1 MRENICDVIFIFKSQ
16 WKESKVQILLKIIYG
31 LCTSFQNLPSVIF
44 PAMIIDEI
52 LGNRSHKVIV
62 LYVVLFAFCMFIPR
76 FILSFIGTLQSS
88 YNLRLPHRFL
98 LSLAHKMSVMDYE
111 EVEREGFLDQ
121 YDNASNMAFQSCGNI
136 FSLMALGFSMV
147 LRLIALT
154 AIISMLNPWVVVV
167 LLVFSVLNCAMS
179 AKEKRIN
186 IDYGK
191 KETAFQRKAD
201 YAEGLLASLE
211 FAKDCRAWRAADFA
225 NRKYMGEM
233 QGVVEVQR
241 EKNGKLQRVNFLKK
255 VLSFFQNGFLYA
267 AMILEYIV
275 GTITVGSFTMFI
287 NAANEFYSTI
297 VTLLELYVQLKSTS
311 LSFEQYRNVMELPET
326 MRQTGYITEVNLQEP
341 PSIEFKNVS
350 FRYPGR
356 EEYALRNVNLL
367 FRPSELAAIVGEN
380 GAGKTTFVKLVTR
393 LYDPTEGEIRLNG
406 RDIRGY
412 DYDEYMKLFSP
423 VFQDYKLFAYSIA
436 ENIAFDR
443 YDASR
448 YEDAVRK
455 AGIWERIQRL
465 PNRQETFLKKEL
477 ENSGVELSGG
487 EKQKIA
493 IARAIYKNAPVAILD
508 EPTASMDAIAER
520 EIYDQFVQFSANK
533 TTFFI
538 SHRMG
543 STRFCD
549 HIIVLEQGE
558 VAEEG
563 SHEELMKLKG
573 IYYNLY
579 EKQASYYK

>member
-1 MRENICDVIFIFKSQ
+1 MRENIRDVAFIFKSQ
-16 WKESKVQILLKIIYG
+16 WKESKIQILLKIIYG
-31 LCTSFQNLPSVIF
+31 LCASFQSFPAVIF

-52 LGNRSHKVIV
+52 LGGKRLETIV
-62 LYVVLFAFCMFIPR
+62 LYVVLFAFFMFLPR
-76 FILSFIGTLQSS
+76 FILSFLDTLQSS

-98 LSLAHKMSVMDYE
+98 LSLAQKMSVMDYA

-154 AIISMLNPWVVVV
+154 AILSMLNPWVVVA
-167 LLVFSVLNCAMS
+167 LLVFSALNCRMS
-179 AKEKRIN
+179 AREKRIQ
-186 IDYGK
+186 IDYGQ

-211 FAKDCRAWRAADFA
+211 FAKDCRACGAADFV
-225 NRKYMGEM
+225 NGKYMAEM
-233 QGVVEVQR
+233 RGVLEVRR
-241 EKNGKLQRVNFLKK
+241 EKNGRLQRVNILQKA
-255 VLSFFQNGFLYA
+255 LSFFQNGLLYV
-267 AMILEYIV
+267 AMLLEYMA
-275 GTITVGSFTMFI
+275 GAITVGSFTMFI
-287 NAANEFYSTI
+287 SAANEFYSTI
-297 VTLLELYVQLKSTS
+297 VTLLELYVQVKSTS
-311 LSFEQYRNVMELPET
+311 LSFGQYRSVMELPET
-326 MRQTGYITEVNLQEP
+326 MRQTGHVTEVNLQDP
-341 PSIEFKNVS
+341 PSIEFRNVS
-350 FRYPGR
+350 FCYPGR
-356 EEYALRNVNLL
+356 EEYALRNVSL
-367 FRPSELAAIVGEN
+367 FIRPAELTAVVGEN
-380 GAGKTTFVKLVTR
+380 GAGKTTFVKLLTR

-406 RDIRGY
+406 KDIREY

-443 YDASR
+443 YDAPR
-448 YEDAVRK
+448 FGEAARK

-465 PNRQETFLKKEL
+465 PSRQDTFLKKEL
-477 ENSGVELSGG
+477 EASGVELSGG

-493 IARAIYKNAPVAILD
+493 IARAIYKNAPVVILD
-508 EPTASMDAIAER
+508 ESTAAIDAIAEK
-520 EIYDQFVQFSANK
+520 EIYDRFAEFSANK

-543 STRFCD
+543 STRSCG
-549 HIIVLEQGE
+549 HIIVLDQGE

-563 SHEELMKLKG
+563 SHEELMELKG
-573 IYYNLY
+573 IYCSLY